1 MLKDTRPFLDSLENN
16 FYGFWIKNF
25 RISLLC
31 IILLVFYGIYSLL
44 VIPKEST
51 PDIKFGIVSVTTVY
65 PGANPIDVD
74 DLVTTEIEDKI
85 KELQWIDAIQ
95 SSSSVGFS
103 QITITLENETNTKDF
118 IASVQQEINK
128 VQLPTEATDPAVA
141 EISTDNEVLFQMM
154 LYASS
159 SVFDQENFRTLAND
173 FARNIKGKWPIVDV
187 TIAGQSSTSEYD
199 VAVVVNPIKLEQ
211 LDISASSI
219 AQAIRSYG
227 QSVPLGN
234 YAIGDSRYD
243 FRISSSL
250 QSLQDL
256 MQVPIITPRGS
267 IFLQDIASIERDYV
281 SDAVILGWIYGSS
294 GNHAVELTIFKP
306 QRSDVFSDSDAA
318 RSIITSELQKKVYA
332 GISYAYTQD
341 IAEVIVDDYSSLAT
355 NGLQSLLFIFLIMRF
370 FVWFKQSIIASFAML
385 LSFFV
390 TFIFLNTYWYTLNFL
405 TNFSLV
411 LTFGMGIDTVIV
423 IIEAAYEYM
432 KKGFDSKTAVLLA
445 MKNYAWPNISSS
457 IANMIVFIP
466 LLLLP
471 GVTGKF
477 LAYIPIT
484 IFVTL
489 LASLFLASSINSALF
504 WKLNKNFSFY
514 YVDDPASD
522 QDEELLISEDEMSV
536 LEQERKGKIALPH
549 TSQPRTDVFIA
560 GIAHKYTSWL
570 HRIVVSVKARRIV
583 IFGPLIALVL
593 TFVFLSPRI
602 WFSLFPS
609 GDNPFVLYQIQGD
622 DWSTT
627 ESMQVILPDVD
638 DVLSDIPEIKAYTI
652 TALNNSVDISII
664 LFAKADRQR
673 DSFAIEDEIKQRFT
687 YLQQQGYRVEGK
699 VQAWGPPVG
708 KAIGIQLIAQDA
720 SQLSVLREVSQDF
733 ETYIRTLTG
742 AINIS
747 NSSPAT
753 PGQFQF
759 TLNKN
764 KLSALGLT
772 PSDVQNDIAPALLG
786 IDAGTIAIDQEDRD
800 IVVRY
805 PFLGSRLS
813 PDQLMSTMIST
824 RQWSISLGDVADY
837 TLDPWLSTITRDEWD
852 ITVRVDADLEQWIP
866 ATALQ
871 PLIISYAETYPFP
884 EGISF
889 KAGWE
894 NEANSDLIQATM
906 MAFFIAIF
914 LTFLVLVYQFN
925 SFSQPAIIL
934 YSIVLALLGVNVWL
948 FVTGNPYSMSFAI
961 WFISLIGLVVN
972 NAIFLIDKINRNL
985 QLWAELLHA
994 VLDAGATRF
1003 KPIVISSLTAVL
1015 GIISL
1020 AFQDEFWAW
1029 LAWTVVFGLL
1039 FSAFMTLISVP
1050 SIYYA
1055 VYQHKAPKTYVW
1067 KERVRS
1073 FVKRGYDWLFIRVQ
1087 PVYNKI
1093 IDRIGL

>member
-1 MLKDTRPFLDSLENN
+1 MWKDTRAFLGSLENN

-31 IILLVFYGIYSLL
+31 IILLVLYGMYSLV

-51 PDIKFGIVSVTTVY
+51 PDIKFGIVSVTTIY

-74 DLVTTEIEDKI
+74 DLVTTEIQDQI
-85 KELQWIDAIQ
+85 KELQGIDTIQ

-103 QITITLENETNTKDF
+103 QITITLENDVDTKDF

-128 VQLPTEATDPAVA
+128 VQLPTETTDPAVT

-154 LYASS
+154 LYAPKSI
-159 SVFDQENFRTLAND
+159 FDQENFRTLANN
-173 FARNIKGKWPIVDV
+173 FARNINGKWPIVDV
-187 TIAGQSSTSEYD
+187 SIAGQSSTSEYD
-199 VAVVVNPIKLEQ
+199 VAVVVNPLKLEQ
-211 LDISASSI
+211 LGISASTI
-219 AQAIRSYG
+219 AQSIRSYG
-227 QSVPLGN
+227 QSTPLGN
-234 YAIGDSRYD
+234 YAIGDLRYD

-250 QSLQDL
+250 HSLEDL

-281 SDAVILGWIYGSS
+281 SDAIALGGVYNNS
-294 GNHAVELTIFKP
+294 GNYAAELTVFKP
-306 QRSDVFSDSDAA
+306 QRSDVFSDSRAA
-318 RSIITSELQKKVYA
+318 RDIIEAELQKKPYSD
-332 GISYAYTQD
+332 ISSAYTQD
-341 IAEVIVDDYSSLAT
+341 MAEIIIDDYASLST
-355 NGLQSLLFIFLIMRF
+355 NAWQSLLFIFLIMRV
-370 FVWFKQSIIASFAML
+370 FVWFKQSMIASFAML

-390 TFIFLNTYWYTLNFL
+390 TFIFLNSYWYTLNFL

-432 KKGFDSKTAVLLA
+432 KKWFDSKTAVLLA
-445 MKNYAWPNISSS
+445 MKNYAGPNISSS

-522 QDEELLISEDEMSV
+522 ADEELLISEDEMNV
-536 LEQERKGKIALPH
+536 LEQERKGKTALPH
-549 TSQPRTDVFIA
+549 TSQPRTDVFITH
-560 GIAHKYTSWL
+560 IAHKYTSWL
-570 HRIVVSVKARRIV
+570 HGIIVNPKWRRVV
-583 IFGPLIALVL
+583 IFGPIVALLL

-609 GDNPFVLYQIQGD
+609 GDNPFVLYQIQWKDGG
-622 DWSTT
+622 TT
-627 ESMQVILPDVD
+627 QSMESILPAVD
-638 DVLSDIPEIKAYTI
+638 EVLSSIAEVKAYTI
-652 TALNNSVDISII
+652 TALNNTIDISII
-664 LFAKADRQR
+664 LLAKIDRQR
-673 DSFAIEDEIKQRFT
+673 DSFAIEDEIKERFT
-687 YLQQQGYRVEGK
+687 YLQQQWYRVEGK

-708 KAIGIQLIAQDA
+708 KAIGIQLIAQNS
-720 SQLSVLREVSQDF
+720 SQLDVLRNVAHDF
-733 ETYIRTLTG
+733 ESHIRTLTG
-742 AINIS
+742 AINVS

-759 TLNKN
+759 TLNKD
-764 KLSALGLT
+764 KLTALWLT

-805 PFLGSRLS
+805 PFLGQSLS
-813 PDQLMSTMIST
+813 PDQLMSTTINT
-824 RQWSISLGDVADY
+824 RQGSISLGDISDY
-837 TLDPWLSTITRDEWD
+837 TLDEGLSTIARDEWD
-852 ITVRVDADLEQWIP
+852 ITIRVEADLEQGIP
-866 ATALQ
+866 STALQ
-871 PLIISYAETYPFP
+871 PMLVSYAEGYPFP
-884 EGISF
+884 EWISF
-889 KAGWE
+889 KSGWE
-894 NEANSDLIQATM
+894 NQENSDLIQATM
-906 MAFFIAIF
+906 IAFFIAIF

-934 YSIVLALLGVNVWL
+934 YSIVLALLWVNIGL

-961 WFISLIGLVVN
+961 GFISLIWLVVN

-985 QLWAELLHA
+985 ALWAELLHA

-1020 AFQDEFWAW
+1020 AFQDEFWAG

-1055 VYQHKAPKTYVW
+1055 VYQYKAPKTYVW
-1067 KERVRS
+1067 KERLLS
-1073 FVKRGYDWLFIRVQ
+1073 YIKRIYSLLYTKVQ
-1087 PVYNKI
+1087 VIYTQI
-1093 IDRIGL
+1093 IDRIG